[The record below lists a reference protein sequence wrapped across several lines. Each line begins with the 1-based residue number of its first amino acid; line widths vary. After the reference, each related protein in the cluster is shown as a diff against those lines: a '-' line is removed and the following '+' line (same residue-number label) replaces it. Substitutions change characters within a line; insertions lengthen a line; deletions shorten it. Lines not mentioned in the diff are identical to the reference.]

1 MPGSKA
7 SSQTLPMTQGRAP
20 RRGDIWWVSFD
31 PSVGGEIRKTRPAV
45 VISNDSANRH
55 LNRVQ
60 VVPITSNVERLHRSE
75 AYVTVRGEQGK
86 AMADQ
91 LSTVSKLRLKELVGR
106 VSLAELAGIER
117 AIVLQLGLK

>member
-1 MPGSKA
+1 
-7 SSQTLPMTQGRAP
+7 
-20 RRGDIWWVSFD
+20 
-31 PSVGGEIRKTRPAV
+31 V
-45 VISNDSANRH
+45 VSNDSANRH

>member
-1 MPGSKA
+1 
-7 SSQTLPMTQGRAP
+7 
-20 RRGDIWWVSFD
+20 
-31 PSVGGEIRKTRPAV
+31 
-45 VISNDSANRH
+45 
-55 LNRVQ
+55 
-60 VVPITSNVERLHRSE
+60 
-75 AYVTVRGEQGK
+75 VTVRGEQGK